1 MVNYKV
7 MSDLLLVATLG
18 FLGSF
23 GHCVG
28 MCGPLAAAFSLSQT
42 QTAAPTWRQRLY
54 FHGLLTV
61 GRVISYALVGAGIG
75 ALGSILVAGGQL
87 AGVGSDLRRGLAIVT
102 GSLLIWMGLIQI
114 NPHLL
119 PRIPILH
126 PVAGKLHQRF
136 NSAIMALS
144 LQKHQW
150 TPALLG
156 MVWGLIPCGFLYA
169 AQIKAA
175 ESGSLWRG
183 AATMVAFG
191 LGTAPSMLGV
201 GISITWMSAEQR
213 SQLFRLGGWV
223 MLLIGGLTL
232 LRTGDTMTD
241 ITGHGS
247 LVCLI
252 LALVAR
258 PISRLWAA
266 PFHYRR
272 MLGVSGFLLAA
283 AHTLHMIQHTLDW
296 NLDAIAFMLPNQQ
309 KGMWAGVIS
318 LMLML
323 PAACTSFDGMIKALG
338 PWWRR
343 IHLLTIPAL
352 ILGVI
357 HTLLLGSYYL
367 GEWSVS
373 WQQWF
378 AVVVLSSLTLGALL
392 IRLRWF
398 WSLLSLERLY
408 VSAFPSGAKSRSPA
422 NTGSTP
428 DSSSKS

>member
-1 MVNYKV
+1 MWSIIKV
-7 MSDLLLVATLG
+7 MLDLLLVATLG

-42 QTAAPTWRQRLY
+42 AVPTWRQRFY
-54 FHGLLTV
+54 FHGLLNA
-61 GRVISYALVGAGIG
+61 GRVISYALVGASIG

-102 GSLLIWMGLIQI
+102 GSMLIWMGLIQI

-126 PVAGKLHQRF
+126 PVAGKFHQRL
-136 NSAIMALS
+136 NTAIMVLS

-175 ESGSLWRG
+175 ESGSLWYG

-223 MLLIGGLTL
+223 MLIIGGLTL

-247 LVCLI
+247 LVCLM

-258 PISRLWAA
+258 PISRLWVA

-272 MLGVSGFLLAA
+272 LLGVSGFLLAA

-309 KGMWAGVIS
+309 RGMGAGAIS
-318 LMLML
+318 LALML
-323 PAACTSFDGMIKALG
+323 PAACTSFDGMVKVLG
-338 PWWRR
+338 SWWRR

-352 ILGVI
+352 ILGVL
-357 HTLLLGSYYL
+357 HALLLGSYYL

-373 WQQWF
+373 WQQGF
-378 AVVVLSSLTLGALL
+378 AVVALSSLTLSVLL

-408 VSAFPSGAKSRSPA
+408 VSVFPSGAKARSTA
-422 NTGSTP
+422 NPGSTP